1 MDQLVS
7 DYLTDDQLGQLL
19 RPINTR
25 RVNSRDGMAYL
36 EAYDVRAHLTRLF
49 GFARWSADVLSCD
62 LLFEDLHE
70 VEKNGQKKPVVSIGY
85 RAMLRLMVR
94 AEDGTELAT
103 YTEVACGSASNFPVS
118 KRTDAHDF
126 AAKTAESQALKR
138 CAINLGDQFG
148 LSLYRKG
155 STDAL
160 VLRTLVH
167 AAESAA
173 DGVDDDAPDVE
184 QVPENVDPET
194 GEIIGEAA

>member
-1 MDQLVS
+1 MS
-7 DYLTDDQLGQLL
+7 AYLTDDQLGQLL

-49 GFARWSADVLSCD
+49 GFARWSADVLTCD
-62 LLFEDLHE
+62 LLFEDIHE
-70 VEKNGQKKPVVSIGY
+70 VQKEGTSKGKRVVSVGY
-85 RAMLRLMVR
+85 RAMLRLLVR

-103 YTEVACGSASNFPVS
+103 YTEVACGSASNFPMT
-118 KRTDAHDF
+118 KRADAHDF
-126 AAKTAESQALKR
+126 ASKTAESQALKR

-155 STDAL
+155 NTDAL
-160 VLRTLVH
+160 VMATLVH
-167 AAESAA
+167 ATETAAE
-173 DGVDDDAPDVE
+173 GVDDDAPDVE

-194 GEIIGEAA
+194 GEIIGDAA